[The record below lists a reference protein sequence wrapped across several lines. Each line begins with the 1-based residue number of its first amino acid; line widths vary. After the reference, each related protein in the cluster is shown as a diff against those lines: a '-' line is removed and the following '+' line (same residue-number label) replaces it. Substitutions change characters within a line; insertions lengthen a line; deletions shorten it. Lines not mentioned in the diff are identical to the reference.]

1 MGLAQ
6 AQLAGPTAENPD
18 VARAQA
24 LPADRYPRLIE
35 IARAAR
41 GLGPDR
47 EFRAGL
53 DIVMAGLAAGRLR
66 KS

>member
-1 MGLAQ
+1 MTSMNSFLVS
-6 AQLAGPTAENPD
+6 T
-18 VARAQA
+18 
-24 LPADRYPRLIE
+24 LPAERYPRLIE

-53 DIVMAGLAAGRLR
+53 DIVMAGLTAGTIRR
-66 KS
+66 S

>member
-1 MGLAQ
+1 MDAMPLS
-6 AQLAGPTAENPD
+6 
-18 VARAQA
+18 

-53 DIVMAGLAAGRLR
+53 DIVMTGLAAEPVRR
-66 KS
+66 S